1 MKSLAI
7 GILASV
13 LMLMGWS
20 TTLIAQEQS
29 DELHRF
35 YEEKPALVVG
45 IIVDQM
51 RPDYIDRYW
60 DMLSDDGFRRLVGEG
75 FTFTHA
81 KFDYMPTATG
91 AGHAGVYA
99 GTTPSEHGAIGN
111 SWFVRELGRGM
122 NVIEV
127 PGYEGVG
134 SAPGY
139 DGSKGPGNLLTTTF
153 GDELRLHTNKRSKV
167 VSMSRKDRGAII
179 PAGHL
184 GDAYWYEASTG
195 NFVTSTF
202 YHDEL
207 PEWVASFNSRNLAQ
221 FYLSEPWETLHP
233 IENYTA
239 SIADDNPYERR
250 YVEEVPPVFPHNL
263 PVLVEEYGLDPGL
276 LSYTAFSD
284 ELLLE
289 FALAAIEGES
299 LGVRDVTD
307 ILAISFSALD
317 GVGHM
322 FGPASVEVQD
332 TFLRLD
338 LLIARLLTHL
348 DEHAGEGNYL
358 LFLTSDHGAP
368 HVPEYLTDLGIPG
381 GYVDL
386 DEEEKAVRA
395 FMTETWGEDFLLA
408 ISNFQLY
415 FDHAAIDRAGLE
427 HAAVEVKT
435 TRFLLTRNG
444 VAGALPANVLAFNE
458 FTRGIRGW
466 VQYGYHQKRSGDV
479 MFWLE
484 PHTNRGTRYQGTDHN
499 APWVYDTHAPMHWY
513 GWTVQAGRSS
523 LPVFISDIASTVAN
537 FLGSPLPSGNTGNPM
552 NRYMK

>member
-1 MKSLAI
+1 MKSAATFIFTASL
-7 GILASV
+7 ILLTAVSK
-13 LMLMGWS
+13 LD
-20 TTLIAQEQS
+20 AQNPPN
-29 DELHRF
+29 ELHGF
-35 YEEKPALVVG
+35 HEEKPALVLG

-60 DMLSDDGFRRLVGEG
+60 DMLSDNGFKRLVGQG

-111 SWFVRELGRGM
+111 SWYVRDLGRDM

-127 PGYEGVG
+127 PGFEGVG
-134 SAPGY
+134 STPGY
-139 DGSKGPGNLLTTTF
+139 NGSKGPGNLLTTTVS
-153 GDELRLHTNKRSKV
+153 DELRLHTNMRSKV

-202 YHDEL
+202 YHDQL
-207 PEWVASFNSRNLAQ
+207 PDWVEQFNARDLAQ
-221 FYLSEPWETLHP
+221 AFLSEPWETLYP
-233 IENYTA
+233 IERYSA
-239 SIADDNPYERR
+239 SIDDDNPYERR
-250 YVEEVPPVFPHNL
+250 FVEEVPPVFPHNL
-263 PVLVEEYGLDPGL
+263 PMLVEDHGLDPGL
-276 LSYTAFSD
+276 LSYTALSD

-307 ILAISFSALD
+307 VLAISFSAMD

-338 LLIARLLTHL
+338 LLIGRLLTYL
-348 DEHAGEGNYL
+348 DEHVGEGNYL

-368 HVPEYLTDLGIPG
+368 HVPEYLTDLGISG

-386 DEEEKAVRA
+386 DEEEQAIRE
-395 FMTETWGEDFLLA
+395 FMNEKWGKDFLLA

-415 FDHAAIDRAGLE
+415 FDHVAIDRAGLRHDDVQTE
-427 HAAVEVKT
+427 TA
-435 TRFLLTRNG
+435 RFILNREG
-444 VAGALPANVLAFNE
+444 IAGALTAGALTFNE
-458 FTRGIRGW
+458 FTKGIRGW
-466 VQYGYHQKRSGDV
+466 VQNGFHQKRSGDV

-484 PHTNRGTRYQGTDHN
+484 PQTNRGTRYRGTDHN

-513 GWTVQAGRSS
+513 GWSVKPGRSS
-523 LPVFISDIASTVAN
+523 VPVFISDIASTVSN

>member
-1 MKSLAI
+1 MTKI
-7 GILASV
+7 FIC
-13 LMLMGWS
+13 
-20 TTLIAQEQS
+20 TTLILLTGLLNDFVTLPKNA
-29 DELHRF
+29 
-35 YEEKPALVVG
+35 EKDHLIKKPSLVVG

-99 GTTPSEHGAIGN
+99 GTTPSVHGAIGN
-111 SWFVRELGRGM
+111 SWYVRELGRAM

-127 PGYEGVG
+127 PSYEGVG
-134 SAPGY
+134 SAAGY

-153 GDELRLHTNKRSKV
+153 TDELRLHTNMRSKV

-202 YHDEL
+202 YHERL
-207 PEWVASFNSRNLAQ
+207 PGWVTSFNNRNLAQ
-221 FYLSEPWETLHP
+221 TYLSEPWETLHP
-233 IENYTA
+233 IEEYAA
-239 SIADDNPYERR
+239 SIDDDNPYERR
-250 YVEEVPPVFPHNL
+250 FVEEVPPVFPHNL
-263 PVLVEEYGLDPGL
+263 PLLVDEYGLDPGL

-289 FALAAIEGES
+289 FAIAALEGES
-299 LGVRDVTD
+299 LGIRDVTD
-307 ILAISFSALD
+307 VLAISFSAMD

-338 LLIARLLTHL
+338 LVIARLLNHL
-348 DEHAGEGNYL
+348 DEQVGEGNYL

-368 HVPEYLTDLGIPG
+368 HVPQYLTDLGIPG

-386 DEEEKAVRA
+386 DEEEKAIRA
-395 FMTETWGEDFLLA
+395 YMKETWGEDFLLA

-415 FDHAAIDRAGLE
+415 FDHEAMNKAGINQSVVQE
-427 HAAVEVKT
+427 KIT
-435 TRFLLTRNG
+435 GYLLTREG

-458 FTRGIRGW
+458 FTRGIRSW
-466 VQYGYHQKRSGDV
+466 VQNGYHQIRSGDV

-484 PHTNRGTRYQGTDHN
+484 PHTNRGTRYRGTDHN
-499 APWVYDTHAPMHWY
+499 SPWVYDTHAPMHWY
-513 GWTVQAGRSS
+513 GWTVQPGRSS
-523 LPVFISDIASTVAN
+523 VPVFISDIASTVTN

>member
-1 MKSLAI
+1 M
-7 GILASV
+7 
-13 LMLMGWS
+13 
-20 TTLIAQEQS
+20 
-29 DELHRF
+29 
-35 YEEKPALVVG
+35 VVG
-45 IIVDQM
+45 VVVDQM
-51 RPDYIDRYW
+51 RPDYVDRYW
-60 DMLSDDGFRRLVGEG
+60 DMLSDDGFKRLVNEG
-75 FTFTHA
+75 FSFTNAH
-81 KFDYMPTATG
+81 FDYMPTATG
-91 AGHAGVYA
+91 AGHAGVFA
-99 GTTPSEHGAIGN
+99 GTVPAVHGAIGN
-111 SWFVRELGRGM
+111 SWYVRDLDRQI

-134 SAPGY
+134 SADGY

-153 GDELRLHTNKRSKV
+153 GDELRLHTNKRSKI
-167 VSMSRKDRGAII
+167 VSMSRKDRGAIL

-202 YHDEL
+202 YHDQL
-207 PEWVASFNSRNLAQ
+207 PQWAEAFNSQDLANE
-221 FYLSEPWETLHP
+221 YLSEPWETLHP
-233 IENYTA
+233 INEYIA
-239 SIADDNPYERR
+239 SIDDDNPYERR
-250 YVEEVPPVFPHNL
+250 FVDEVPPVFPHDL
-263 PVLVEEYGLDPGL
+263 PMLVEEHGLDPGL

-338 LLIARLLTHL
+338 LLIGRLLTYL
-348 DEHAGEGNYL
+348 DEHVGDGNYL

-386 DEEEKAVRA
+386 AEEEQEIRN
-395 FMTETWGEDFLLA
+395 FMNENWGEDFLLS

-415 FDHAAIDRAGLE
+415 FDHDVMNQLDLD
-427 HAAVEVKT
+427 HDEVQKIVA
-435 TRFLLTRNG
+435 RQMLSREGVGGVLTSE
-444 VAGALPANVLAFNE
+444 VLIFNE
-458 FTRGIRGW
+458 FTKGIRGL
-466 VQYGYHQKRSGDV
+466 VQNGFHQQRSGDV

-484 PHTNRGTRYQGTDHN
+484 PHTNRGTEYRGTDHN
-499 APWVYDTHAPMHWY
+499 SPWVYDTHAPLHWY
-513 GWTVQAGRSS
+513 GWTVKSGRSTV
-523 LPVFISDIASTVAN
+523 PVYISDIASTVSN
-537 FLGSPLPSGNTGNPM
+537 FLGSPLPSGNTGIPM